1 MLKNLRKHIDSFY
14 IFFGSQSYQ
23 SFDKLL
29 STVLQILAFSILPSL
44 FYSYNPLHEKH
55 VQGR

>member
-1 MLKNLRKHIDSFY
+1 MLKNARKHIGSFH
-14 IFFGSQSYQ
+14 IFLGSQSCQ

-44 FYSYNPLHEKH
+44 FYSYNPLHEKP
-55 VQGR
+55 VQGI